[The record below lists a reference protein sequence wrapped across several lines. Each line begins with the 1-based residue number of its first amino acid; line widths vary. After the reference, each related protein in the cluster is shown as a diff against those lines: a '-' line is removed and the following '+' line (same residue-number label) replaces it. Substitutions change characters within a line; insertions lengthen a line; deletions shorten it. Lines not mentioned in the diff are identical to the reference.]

1 MFIAFEGFYS
11 KSCGVWC

>member
-11 KSCGVWC
+11 QSSGDWC